1 MMAPTHRDRESDP
14 FALLELP
21 RRPMVDLDLLDKNFS
36 RLAAT
41 YHPDQQNGEAMMF
54 QKILEATHL
63 LRHPAKRLRLLAG
76 EVTIAKKIPVA
87 AEELFSSIVIALQ
100 RSAEVTTKYH
110 AASGPLLK
118 ALLIKDLLKVRGE
131 LNASQESLHQWRC
144 SLDQELQEMNLRW
157 PQVSGEELL
166 SLSYAFLTEQR
177 WNHQLKEALFQINT
191 IDNFSKNYEQ

>member
-1 MMAPTHRDRESDP
+1 MMAPTHRDGESDP

-54 QKILEATHL
+54 QKIQEATRL

-76 EVTIAKKIPVA
+76 EVTMDKKIPVA
-87 AEELFSSIVIALQ
+87 AQELFSSIVMALQ
-100 RSAEVTTKYH
+100 RATEVTTKYH
-110 AASGPLLK
+110 ASSGPLLK
-118 ALLIKDLLKVRGE
+118 ALMMKDLLKVHTQ
-131 LNASQESLHQWRC
+131 LITAQKSLHQWRS
-144 SLDQELQEMNLRW
+144 SLDQELQEMNLQW
-157 PQVSGEELL
+157 PQVSNEELL
-166 SLSYAFLTEQR
+166 SLSYAFLMEQR

>member
-1 MMAPTHRDRESDP
+1 MMAPTHRDGKSDP

-21 RRPMVDLDLLDKNFS
+21 RRPIVDLDLLDKNFS

-54 QKILEATHL
+54 QKIQEATRL

-76 EVTIAKKIPVA
+76 EATMANNIPAAAKD
-87 AEELFSSIVIALQ
+87 LFSSIGGALQ
-100 RSAEVTTKYH
+100 RATEVTTKYH

-118 ALLIKDLLKVRGE
+118 ALLIKDLLAVREE
-131 LNASQESLHQWRC
+131 LIAAQESLDQWLS

-157 PQVSGEELL
+157 PQVSVEELL
-166 SLSYAFLTEQR
+166 SLSYAFLLEQR
-177 WNHQLKEALFQINT
+177 WDHQLREALFQT
-191 IDNFSKNYEQ
+191 TMIDHFSKNHE